1 MQVQGPNF
9 RKKLGRKQMET
20 LQLVMSPL
28 LLTLKIAVISTFFV
42 TVLGL
47 LIAYLLARK
56 EFTGKKIAD
65 VLLTLPVVL
74 PPTVTGYILVL
85 LLGKNGF
92 FGSMFYAITGKG
104 ILFTWQAA
112 AIAAFVVS
120 LPLMVKTA
128 SSSISAVDRSVEEA
142 ACILGR
148 SEFETAL
155 LITLPLA
162 KKGIIAGCVL
172 SFARAVGEFG
182 ATLMVA
188 GNIQGKTSTMPL
200 SIYGAYQTG
209 NNELA
214 NLLVLILIAIS
225 LITIAATSKLGEK

>member
-1 MQVQGPNF
+1 
-9 RKKLGRKQMET
+9 MET
-20 LQLVMSPL
+20 LQLIISPL
-28 LLTLKIAVISTFFV
+28 LLTLKIATISTLLV
-42 TVLGL
+42 AVLGL
-47 LIAYLLARK
+47 LIAYLLAKR
-56 EFTGKKIAD
+56 EFPGKRLAD
-65 VLLTLPVVL
+65 ILLTLPVVL

-85 LLGKNGF
+85 LLGKNGIL
-92 FGSMFYAITGKG
+92 GSIFLAITGSG

-128 SSSISAVDRSVEEA
+128 SSSIGAVDRSVEEA
-142 ACILGR
+142 ARILGR

-155 LITLPLA
+155 FITIPLA

-200 SIYGAYQTG
+200 SIYGAYQAG

-214 NLLVLILIAIS
+214 NLLVLILIGIS
-225 LITIAATSKLGEK
+225 LITIAATSKLGEQ

>member
-1 MQVQGPNF
+1 
-9 RKKLGRKQMET
+9 MEM
-20 LQLVMSPL
+20 LQLIISPL
-28 LLTLKIAVISTFFV
+28 LLTLKIAAISTFFV
-42 TVLGL
+42 AVLGL
-47 LIAYLLARK
+47 LIAYLLAKR
-56 EFTGKKIAD
+56 EFTGKRLVD
-65 VLLTLPVVL
+65 SLLTLPVVL

-85 LLGKNGF
+85 LLGKNGV
-92 FGSMFYAITGKG
+92 FGSIFHAITGGG

-128 SSSISAVDRSVEEA
+128 SSSIGAVDRSVEEA
-142 ACILGR
+142 SCILGR

-200 SIYGAYQTG
+200 SIYGAYQSG

-214 NLLVLILIAIS
+214 NQLVLILIAIS
-225 LITIAATSKLGEK
+225 LITIAATSKLGEQ

>member
-1 MQVQGPNF
+1 ME
-9 RKKLGRKQMET
+9 KLQFII
-20 LQLVMSPL
+20 SPL
-28 LLTLKIAVISTFFV
+28 LLTLKIATISTLFV
-42 TVLGL
+42 AVLGL
-47 LIAYLLARK
+47 LIAYLLAKR
-56 EFTGKKIAD
+56 EFPGKQLAD
-65 VLLTLPVVL
+65 ILLTLPVVL

-85 LLGKNGF
+85 LLGKNGI
-92 FGSMFYAITGKG
+92 FGSIFFAITGSG

-112 AIAAFVVS
+112 TIAAFVVS

-128 SSSISAVDRSVEEA
+128 SSSIGAVDRSVEEA
-142 ACILGR
+142 ARILGR
-148 SEFETAL
+148 NEFETAL
-155 LITLPLA
+155 FITLPLA

-172 SFARAVGEFG
+172 SFARAAGEFG

-200 SIYGAYQTG
+200 SIYGAYQAG

-225 LITIAATSKLGEK
+225 LITIAATSKLGKQ

>member
-1 MQVQGPNF
+1 
-9 RKKLGRKQMET
+9 MET
-20 LQLVMSPL
+20 LQLVISPL
-28 LLTLKIAVISTFFV
+28 MLTLKIATISTVFV
-42 TVLGL
+42 TVLGI
-47 LIAYLLARK
+47 LIAYVLAKR
-56 EFTGKKIAD
+56 EFTGKWLAD
-65 VLLTLPVVL
+65 VLVTLPLVL
-74 PPTVTGYILVL
+74 PPTVTGYILVI
-85 LLGKNGF
+85 LLGKNGVI
-92 FGSMFYAITGKG
+92 GSVFTKITGSG

-128 SSSISAVDRSVEEA
+128 TSAIGAVDRSVEEA

-155 LITLPLA
+155 FITLPLA

-200 SIYGAYQTG
+200 SIYGAYQVG

-225 LITIAATSKLGEK
+225 LVTIAATSKLGER

>member
-1 MQVQGPNF
+1 
-9 RKKLGRKQMET
+9 MET
-20 LQLVMSPL
+20 LQSVISPL
-28 LLTLKIAVISTFFV
+28 MLTLKIASISTVFV
-42 TVLGL
+42 TVLGII
-47 LIAYLLARK
+47 IAYVLAKR
-56 EFTGKKIAD
+56 EFTGKWLAD
-65 VLLTLPVVL
+65 VLVTLPLVL
-74 PPTVTGYILVL
+74 PPTVTGYILVI
-85 LLGKNGF
+85 LLGKNGIL
-92 FGSMFYAITGKG
+92 GSIFTKITGSG

-128 SSSISAVDRSVEEA
+128 TSAIGAVDRSVEEA

-148 SEFETAL
+148 SELETAL
-155 LITLPLA
+155 FITLPLA

-200 SIYGAYQTG
+200 SIYGAYQAG
-209 NNELA
+209 NNEFA
-214 NLLVLILIAIS
+214 NLLVLILIVIS
-225 LITIAATSKLGEK
+225 LVTIAATSKLGER

>member
-1 MQVQGPNF
+1 
-9 RKKLGRKQMET
+9 MET
-20 LQLVMSPL
+20 FQLIATPL
-28 LLTLKIAVISTFFV
+28 ILTLKISIIATLFV
-42 TVLGL
+42 TVLGII
-47 LIAYLLARK
+47 IAYILAKR
-56 EFTGKKIAD
+56 EFPGKWIAD
-65 VLLTLPVVL
+65 TMVTLPMIL
-74 PPTVTGYILVL
+74 PPTVTGYILVI
-85 LLGKNGF
+85 LLGKNGVL
-92 FGSMFYAITGKG
+92 GSIFTRITGSS

-120 LPLMVKTA
+120 LPLMVKTTTSA
-128 SSSISAVDRSVEEA
+128 IGAVDRSVEEA

-155 LITLPLA
+155 FITLPLA

-188 GNIQGKTSTMPL
+188 GNIPGKTSTMPL
-200 SIYGAYQTG
+200 SIYGAYQAG

-214 NLLVLILIAIS
+214 NLLVIILVVIS
-225 LITIAATSKLGEK
+225 LITIAATSKLGER

>member
-1 MQVQGPNF
+1 MENF
-9 RKKLGRKQMET
+9 
-20 LQLVMSPL
+20 QLIATPL
-28 LLTLKIAVISTFFV
+28 LLTLKISAIATLFV
-42 TVLGL
+42 AVLGI
-47 LIAYLLARK
+47 LIAYMLAKR
-56 EFTGKKIAD
+56 EFPGKWAAD
-65 VLLTLPVVL
+65 VMITLPMVL
-74 PPTVTGYILVL
+74 PPTVTGYILVI
-85 LLGKNGF
+85 LLGKNGML
-92 FGSMFYAITGKG
+92 GSIFTRITGNG

-120 LPLMVKTA
+120 LPLMVKTTTSA
-128 SSSISAVDRSVEEA
+128 IGAVDRSVEEA
-142 ACILGR
+142 ARILGR
-148 SEFETAL
+148 NEFETAL
-155 LITLPLA
+155 FITLPLA

-214 NLLVLILIAIS
+214 NMLVLVLVVIS
-225 LITIAATSKLGEK
+225 LITIAATSKLGER